1 MLPLLHA
8 PCHRGYWRSWP
19 SFYSRTFPFLVIF
32 TWSNRAG
39 GARECRPS
47 VYVLAAP
54 TDPAVERP
62 GCVLPR
68 GHSRTV
74 SPPCRVRADYYRRYR
89 SAVLA
94 AKETAADQFR
104 LVHPGAIRRG
114 CLLRS
119 TCTAMR
125 CGEDRYFVWS
135 SHGALAHLIAS
146 GVGAHLRCAA
156 SESAGAAAAS
166 WLVSAPLGRARF
178 NLKSV

>member
-1 MLPLLHA
+1 MQIRFAHRLMIMMLPLLHA

-19 SFYSRTFPFLVIF
+19 SFYSRMFPFLVIF
-32 TWSNRAG
+32 ARSNRAG

-62 GCVLPR
+62 GCALPR
-68 GHSRTV
+68 GYSRTV

-135 SHGALAHLIAS
+135 SHVDSLWC
-146 GVGAHLRCAA
+146 RCALTVC
-156 SESAGAAAAS
+156 GIR
-166 WLVSAPLGRARF
+166 VGRG
-178 NLKSV
+178 SGG